1 MEPELGGWGGLWA
14 RLGLWGIA
22 RDVPER
28 PTGVPSSLLP
38 NDRGVLGYLCG
49 RPEVKVRETAPNKPR
64 RRSSLLLSLKEN
76 KSKSPFLIHSG
87 RLRENSSYHI
97 SLRLSFSLRGP
108 LTHFFLNSDKKQQKM
123 NSKDDT
129 SLL

>member
-64 RRSSLLLSLKEN
+64 RRSSLLHRPITIE
-76 KSKSPFLIHSG
+76 
-87 RLRENSSYHI
+87 
-97 SLRLSFSLRGP
+97 FSEV
-108 LTHFFLNSDKKQQKM
+108 FDKKNEYCIGWIKIV
-123 NSKDDT
+123 
-129 SLL
+129 L

>member
-1 MEPELGGWGGLWA
+1 MEPELGWGVLWA
-14 RLGLWGIA
+14 RLGLCGIA

-87 RLRENSSYHI
+87 RLRENFVSH
-97 SLRLSFSLRGP
+97 FP
-108 LTHFFLNSDKKQQKM
+108 AAEFFLTWSTD
-123 NSKDDT
+123 
-129 SLL
+129 SLLFK